1 MNSEAVSETVIK
13 GTVTPPKKNRW
24 KAVKREWSKNYDLY
38 LLLLPGVI
46 FFAIF
51 RYIPMAGYIIAFKD
65 YNMFKGLWASDW
77 AGFKYFREMVDL
89 LNFWPMIRNTIMLN
103 VWSLIFG
110 FPAPIILALML
121 NEIRKKWFKRISQS
135 LLYIPHFMSWII
147 LGGIVY
153 NVLSPTYGIVNE
165 VMRRLGM
172 EEIYFMIDSVWW
184 VISYVGSSI
193 WAGAGW
199 GTILYLAAMTAI
211 DPALYES
218 AEIDGAGRFKK
229 VLHITIPGIMP
240 TILILLIINIG
251 NLTTVGFEHI
261 FAMQN
266 AAVQDVSQVISTF
279 IYSYGIQQGNFSVT
293 TAVDTVQSLINLALI
308 LGANYT
314 VRKMG
319 REGLW

>member
-1 MNSEAVSETVIK
+1 MKSETISEAAIK
-13 GTVTPPKKNRW
+13 GAVTPPKKSRW
-24 KAVKREWSKNYDLY
+24 RAVKREWYKNYDLY
-38 LLLLPGVI
+38 LLLLPGII

-65 YNMFKGLWASDW
+65 YNMFKGLWESEW

-89 LNFWPMIRNTIMLN
+89 VNFWPMIRNTIMLN
-103 VWSLIFG
+103 VWVLIFG

-121 NEIRKKWFKRISQS
+121 NEIRKKWFKRVSQS

-165 VMRRLGM
+165 LMRRLGM

-184 VISYVGSSI
+184 VIAYVGSGI
-193 WAGAGW
+193 WASAGW

-266 AAVQDVSQVISTF
+266 AAVQDVAQVISTF

-293 TAVDTVQSLINLALI
+293 TAVDTVQSLINLVLI